1 MQAIAKKDADAY
13 DRVIDAAADLAEL
26 IEMNKI
32 EVDEYALEELTIYLA
47 GNAQKVKEI
56 FRNLKMTW
64 P

>member
-56 FRNLKMTW
+56 LRNLKMTW

>member
-13 DRVIDAAADLAEL
+13 DRVIDAAADLAQL

-56 FRNLKMTW
+56 IRNLKITW

>member
-1 MQAIAKKDADAY
+1 
-13 DRVIDAAADLAEL
+13 
-26 IEMNKI
+26 MNKI

-56 FRNLKMTW
+56 LRNLKMTW

>member
-56 FRNLKMTW
+56 IRNLKITW